1 MAELFKHA
9 AKYREEL
16 MAPPKPR
23 GRPKKA
29 VSITVPL
36 DADEIQ
42 RRIEELEKKEYTL
55 LKKVENYED
64 SNRINF
70 FKPHP
75 KQEGYFGAVR
85 DASKKVI
92 IFQGGNR
99 SGKTTSLI
107 VALISLMLGKLPWD
121 KDGKNLRYKPP
132 IRARLF
138 GEDWTHHVGQ
148 VLIPELK
155 KWMPAREVKATKKN
169 NQGIDYYWQL
179 ANGSVLEIMTYEQS
193 TDQVE
198 GWSGHVVAC
207 DEPMP
212 RDKYIANKRG
222 LVDFDGVYLM
232 SFTPLKEP
240 WIKDELIDN
249 PDSSI
254 ATFFVDTD
262 DNPYLSKA
270 AIEEFKKSLTPDEVA
285 ARLRGQWMH
294 LQGLVYKEFD
304 KNLHWIEPFKL
315 TDNFTI
321 SCAIDTHPRTEQAV
335 SFMAVDKRGMY
346 YIVKEIFEHGRPEDI
361 VDWIIEFHEKT
372 HKVHRVL
379 IDPSSQGDQNRGDST
394 YDIISKG
401 LSKKGIVLDKG
412 SKDLDS
418 GIMVVKEA
426 LKSRNGLPSLFIFN
440 TCPRHLYEFSHYIWD
455 EWKTDGKTERNKP
468 RDKDDHML
476 ENLRRLVLEKPIHID
491 AQEYQT
497 LMRVATG
504 VV

>member
-1 MAELFKHA
+1 M
-9 AKYREEL
+9 
-16 MAPPKPR
+16 PKR
-23 GRPKKA
+23 
-29 VSITVPL
+29 VPL
-36 DADEIQ
+36 FHHANKLKEETLSKAMKYAVGVPNNLPDSPEEILK
-42 RRIEELEKKEYTL
+42 RLEELEKQEYSL
-55 LKKVENYED
+55 LKKVESYEESNKINY
-64 SNRINF
+64 
-70 FKPHP
+70 FKPHE
-75 KQEGYFGAVR
+75 KQLGFFGAVKNNG
-85 DASKKVI
+85 KKVV

-107 VALISLMLGKLPWD
+107 VALVSFMLGTLPWE
-121 KDGKNLRYKPP
+121 KDSKLRFRPP

-148 VLIPELK
+148 VLIPELR
-155 KWMPAREVKATKKN
+155 KWMPAKEIKATKKN

-179 ANGSVLEIMTYEQS
+179 NNGSVLEVMTYEQS

-262 DNPYLSKA
+262 DNPYLSKEA
-270 AIEEFKKSLTPDEVA
+270 VAEFKKSLTPDEVA

-304 KNLHWIEPFKL
+304 KNIHWIEPFRVN
-315 TDNFTI
+315 DGYTI
-321 SCAIDTHPRTEQAV
+321 TVAIDTHPRTEQAV

-346 YIVKEIFEHGRPEDI
+346 YIVKEIFEHGRPED
-361 VDWIIEFHEKT
+361 VADWIIDYHEKT
-372 HKVHRVL
+372 HKVHRAI

-394 YDIISKG
+394 YEIISKR
-401 LSKKGIVLDKG
+401 LSRVGIVLDKG

-418 GIMVVKEA
+418 GIMAVKEV
-426 LKSRNGLPSLFIFN
+426 LRSRNGLPSLFIFN

-455 EWKTDGKTERNKP
+455 EWKSDGKTEKNKP
-468 RDKDDHML
+468 RDKDDHVL

-504 VV
+504 VA